1 MKIRPIASCDLPDVL
16 RIQQESALN
25 SGWHEDDYRR
35 LIEAPGGLI
44 LVAYEDSPGPIAGF
58 VAANLILGH
67 AELLSMAVAPE
78 MRRRGI
84 GKNLLLEACRYMRDT
99 GALSISL
106 EVRASN
112 LSAIGLY
119 HSVGFAACR
128 TRKDYYSNPLEDACA
143 MALSLTG
150 AAPVENEYKP
160 G

>member
-1 MKIRPIASCDLPDVL
+1 MKIRPIAPGDLPDVL

-44 LVAYEDSPGPIAGF
+44 LVACGDSPGPVAGF
-58 VAANLILGH
+58 VAVNLILDH
-67 AELLSMAVAPE
+67 AELLSVAVAPE
-78 MRRRGI
+78 MRRQGI
-84 GKNLLLEACRYMRDT
+84 GKNLLLEACQYMRDA

-112 LSAIGLY
+112 LPAIELY

-128 TRKDYYSNPLEDACA
+128 TRKDYYSSPLENACV
-143 MALSLTG
+143 MMLSLTG
-150 AAPVENEYKP
+150 AAP
-160 G
+160 

>member
-1 MKIRPIASCDLPDVL
+1 MKIRPIASGDLPDVL
-16 RIQQESALN
+16 RIQHESALN

-58 VAANLILGH
+58 VAANLILDH
-67 AELLSMAVAPE
+67 AELLSVAVEPE
-78 MRRRGI
+78 MRRQRI
-84 GKNLLLEACRYMRDT
+84 GKSLLLEACRYMRDA

-112 LSAIGLY
+112 LPAIGLY
-119 HSVGFAACR
+119 HSVGFATCR
-128 TRKDYYSNPLEDACA
+128 TRQDYYYNPLEDACV
-143 MALSLTG
+143 MTLSLTG
-150 AAPVENEYKP
+150 AAPVENEHKT